1 MVKDEGASLF
11 LCVFAGSLL
20 TPSCPYEKGA
30 TTTEEEKGIKGF
42 SEFPAELGKTD
53 ELEVLVL
60 EGFWKVQELC
70 LYLLPDY
77 LLLI

>member
-1 MVKDEGASLF
+1 LV

-20 TPSCPYEKGA
+20 TPSCPQEKGA
-30 TTTEEEKGIKGF
+30 KTLREEKGI

-53 ELEVLVL
+53 DLEILVL

-70 LYLLPDY
+70 LYLSPDY